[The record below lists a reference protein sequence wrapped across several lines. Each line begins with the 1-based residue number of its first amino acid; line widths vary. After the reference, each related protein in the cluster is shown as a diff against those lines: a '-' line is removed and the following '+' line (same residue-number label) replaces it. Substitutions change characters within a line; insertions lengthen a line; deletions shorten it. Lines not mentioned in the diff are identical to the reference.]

1 MAARVL
7 CCGDVGPL
15 TLGDGTLAEPIEPF
29 LREADIRFAQCERI
43 YSLCGTLAS
52 NSNAVHARCA
62 PELAQVF
69 FDCGFDVVSLASN
82 HTLNFGN
89 EALADTIQLFRDRG
103 MQTVGAGMN
112 IAEARK
118 PAFID
123 ANGQRVAFLAY
134 ASVLRDGFAATEDSA
149 GAAPLRVRTWYEEF
163 DWQPG
168 MPPLTH
174 SEVWVEDLEAM
185 CADITA
191 AKKEADH
198 VIVSQHWGIHYIPKL
213 IAEYQPPA
221 ARAAIAAGADA
232 IIGSH
237 AHAPKAIE
245 MIDGKPCFYSLGN
258 FMMTGVPKAG
268 EKARLFEDRYGVK
281 LDPTRPFLPYGEDA
295 RRLVVADLE
304 LTDAGVQAGIQLGEI
319 GTDMKPRVFGAGVA
333 FDEALRF
340 VEDVSDGFDSVFR
353 VSGTRVAVEEPRG
366 TTTIKAKS

>member
-1 MAARVL
+1 MTARVL

-15 TLGDGTLAEPIEPF
+15 TLGDGKLAEPITQV
-29 LREADIRFAQCERI
+29 LSDADIRFAQCERM
-43 YSLCGTLAS
+43 YSLRGTLAS

-82 HTLNFGN
+82 HTLNFGA
-89 EALADTIQLFRDRG
+89 EALAETIKLFRDRG
-103 MQTVGAGMN
+103 VRTVGAGMN
-112 IAEARK
+112 IAEARQ
-118 PAFID
+118 PAFIE
-123 ANGQRVAFLAY
+123 ANGQRIAFLAY

-168 MPPLTH
+168 MPPLTR
-174 SEVWVEDLEAM
+174 SEVWAEDLEAM
-185 CADITA
+185 CADIAA

-245 MIDGKPCFYSLGN
+245 VINGKPCFYSLGN
-258 FMMTGVPKAG
+258 FMMTGVPKTG
-268 EKARLFEDRYGVK
+268 EKASLFEARYGVK
-281 LDPTRPFLPYGEDA
+281 LDPSRPFLPYGEDA
-295 RRLVVADLE
+295 CRLVIADLN
-304 LTDAGVQAGIQLGEI
+304 LSDAGVQSSVHLGEI
-319 GTDMKPRVFGAGVA
+319 GTDMKPRVFAQGAA

-340 VEDVSDGFDSVFR
+340 LEYVSDGFDSEFW

-366 TTTIKAKS
+366 TTPMRATS